1 MAKKLIFDGT
11 SRDIPLKSLN
21 VGDRYVSIDP
31 RIEVENMGALGVP
44 AYAYKNLPIIR
55 MTSEYMSGDK
65 AIEKPVVLAKGT
77 IVSLLTSQT
86 ILLDATPTAAGSVS
100 DDEGMVSPTASGTIP
115 QYVKVSD
122 GTIQT
127 VNIDDSYYGY
137 PEEVAALLVPAN
149 GGAQADYAYTALDTD
164 SNPFHSLGDTDL
176 SVGANIPVG
185 IVMHDVYL
193 DIRGAYLN
201 LDYQD
206 VVGVAHKGFIVVPY
220 ADTNLVDNNL
230 ASGGKTFGAA
240 AAGEGYA
247 AIWKKFQ
254 HLAFD
259 GSQAPSGGL
268 SGALVGSDVNGRF
281 TPAAVA
287 ASVTQARTAQTVG
300 KVLVTDCRFPKELLE
315 ERRNYPGSSSTLLTP
330 GSNTA
335 GIPSD
340 LYVFVRDVMTA
351 VDTAPTKTDIKEAIR
366 SGAFGY
372 VRIQLSL

>member
-11 SRDIPLKSLN
+11 SRDIPLKSLD

-44 AYAYKNLPIIR
+44 AYAYKNLPILR
-55 MTSEYMSGDK
+55 MTTEYMQGDK

-86 ILLDATPTAAGSVS
+86 VLLDATPTAAGAVS

-149 GGAQADYAYTALDTD
+149 GGAEATYSYTALDTTN
-164 SNPFHSLGDTDL
+164 NPFHDLGDTDL

-206 VVGVAHKGFIVVPY
+206 AVGVAHKGFITVPY
-220 ADTNLVDNNL
+220 ADTDLVDNSI
-230 ASGGKTFGAA
+230 ATGGATWAV
-240 AAGEGYA
+240 EGYA

-268 SGALVGSDVNGRF
+268 SGALVVSDSNGRF
-281 TPAAVA
+281 VPAAAA
-287 ASVTQARTAQTVG
+287 ASVTQALTAQTVG
-300 KVLVTDCRFPKELLE
+300 KILVTDCRFPKELLE

-351 VDTAPTKTDIKEAIR
+351 VDTAPSKTDVKEAIR

>member
-1 MAKKLIFDGT
+1 MAKKFIFDGT

-31 RIEVENMGALGVP
+31 RIEVENMGTLGVP

-55 MTSEYMSGDK
+55 MTTEYMSGDK
-65 AIEKPVVLAKGT
+65 AIEKPIVLTKGT
-77 IVSLLTSQT
+77 IVSMLTNQT
-86 ILLDATPTAAGSVS
+86 VLSDATPTAAGSVS
-100 DDEGMVSPTASGTIP
+100 DAEGMVTPTASGVIP
-115 QYVKVSD
+115 QYEKVSD
-122 GTIQT
+122 GTLQT

-149 GGAQADYAYTALDTD
+149 GGAEATYAYTALDTTN
-164 SNPFHSLGDTDL
+164 NPFKDLGDTAL
-176 SVGANIPVG
+176 SVGANMPMG

-193 DIRGAYLN
+193 DVRGAYLN

-206 VVGVAHKGFIVVPY
+206 AVGVAHKGFITIPY
-220 ADTNLVDNNL
+220 ADTNLVD
-230 ASGGKTFGAA
+230 AIGVGTFAV
-240 AAGEGYA
+240 EGYA

-259 GSQAPSGGL
+259 GSQAPSGGM
-268 SGALVGSDVNGRF
+268 SGAALTSDTNGRF
-281 TPAAVA
+281 VPVA
-287 ASVTQARTAQTVG
+287 AAASTTQALTVQTVG
-300 KVLVTDCRFPKELLE
+300 KVLMTDCRFPKELLE
-315 ERRNYPGSSSTLLTP
+315 ERRQYPGSSSTLLTP
-330 GSNTA
+330 GTSTA

-351 VDTAPTKTDIKEAIR
+351 VDSAPTKTDIKEAIR

-372 VRIQLSL
+372 VRVQLSL